1 MRLLTTTFVA
11 ALLTAAFVPN
21 ATSAA
26 IEDLPGMDTAANM
39 REWLK
44 LTDDQVAQ
52 LRPVIAKR
60 LQRMDAAI
68 TKVETSQDPDVMGF
82 VGELGMARKE
92 FDDGVARILTPDQSR
107 QWATFKAEFEKDL
120 AQASAKKQ
128 LAALQP
134 VMKLTDDQ
142 AQKLLQPFA
151 VATQKKLQ
159 VLRTLADGTRISMR
173 DKLKAKRAM
182 EDVNG
187 ELEKAMAAVVS
198 PNQLQAYKQ
207 ATAKKS

>member
-1 MRLLTTTFVA
+1 MRLLTATFVA

-44 LTDDQVAQ
+44 LSDDQVAQ
-52 LRPVIAKR
+52 LKPVIAKR

-68 TKVETSQDPDVMGF
+68 TKVETSQDPDVKGF
-82 VGELGMARKE
+82 VEELGMARKE
-92 FDDGVARILTPDQSR
+92 FDDGVARILTPDQSK

-128 LAALQP
+128 VAALQP

-142 AQKLLQPFA
+142 AQKLLQPIA